1 MVTAQGLILAAQVY
15 GAIGAVI
22 AAVFLVVGIDR
33 IDPAARGT
41 YTFRPLLVPGLV
53 VLWPMVIVR
62 WRALERPESN
72 GRG

>member
-62 WRALERPESN
+62 WRALERAESN

>member
-15 GAIGAVI
+15 GVIGAVI

-62 WRALERPESN
+62 WLALERAGSSE
-72 GRG
+72 RG